1 MQGDRLASG
10 AASAHFPQAPDTQ
23 PKPKGVKV
31 ARACKCGSVIWDEQE
46 YAEHVKTCP
55 DAQR

>member
-10 AASAHFPQAPDTQ
+10 AASAKFPTAPDVQ
-23 PKPKGVKV
+23 AKPKGVKV
-31 ARACKCGSVIWDEQE
+31 ARACKCGAVIWDEQE

-55 DAQR
+55 EAQ